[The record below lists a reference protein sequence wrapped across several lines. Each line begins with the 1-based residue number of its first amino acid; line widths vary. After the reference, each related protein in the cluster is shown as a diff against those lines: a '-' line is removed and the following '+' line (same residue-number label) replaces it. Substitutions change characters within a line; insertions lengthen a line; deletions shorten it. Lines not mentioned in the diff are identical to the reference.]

1 MTRVAP
7 MTSTTIDNIPQ
18 TVDPVYSVEDE
29 VADSGEGYVTVVKV
43 RVCLMPKVLW
53 PINTI
58 ST

>member
-1 MTRVAP
+1 

-43 RVCLMPKVLW
+43 RVCLMSKVLW
-53 PINTI
+53 SINTI